1 MQTKSS
7 ILVRHAYDFSPY
19 AEGMEAMRST
29 WTDSRLDD
37 LKDEVV
43 RQGERIDSLTRTI
56 MVVGGGLFAAFIGLL
71 AAMLGLIAT
80 QL

>member
-1 MQTKSS
+1 
-7 ILVRHAYDFSPY
+7 
-19 AEGMEAMRST
+19 METMRST

-43 RQGERIDSLTRTI
+43 RQGARIDSLSERIDSLTQVI
-56 MVVGGGLFAAFIGLL
+56 VVVGGGLFAAFMGFL
-71 AAMLGLIAT
+71 AAIVVLIIT